1 MLFNKNHVVLLTTTF
16 IMFLIESQ
24 LGQYIGWDILARD
37 AMIRD
42 STIIYSMG
50 PVYDILHYMD
60 NDVDNDEYKKIL
72 IYISIQNTNI
82 TLIYINL
89 FYMYFGILNIIIR
102 DMDLLVNV
110 HILYFL
116 IVISL
121 KYEYITIEYTNKTIL
136 SMCGCL
142 YIHNKLY
149 KLYLH

>member
-24 LGQYIGWDILARD
+24 LGQYIGWDILT
-37 AMIRD
+37 RD
-42 STIIYSMG
+42 STIRDILG
-50 PVYDILHYMD
+50 PVYDILHYMDNDVD

-82 TLIYINL
+82 MLIYINL

-102 DMDLLVNV
+102 DTDLLVNV

-149 KLYLH
+149 KLYLN

>member
-24 LGQYIGWDILARD
+24 LGQYIGWDILERD

-42 STIIYSMG
+42 STIRDILG

-60 NDVDNDEYKKIL
+60 HDEYKKIL